1 MSCKRRGSRLVAIAL
16 LALCGLSIAK
26 AAPSEDET
34 VKRAARMAMMA
45 HSMGACERHLP
56 KEDVDR
62 NLALI
67 TKWAD
72 PNEPE
77 LAQLTAYFAKWYARG
92 RAETNSWSV
101 DRCIVDMKALAA
113 ASEAASAK

>member
-1 MSCKRRGSRLVAIAL
+1 MVRAAAIAFVAL
-16 LALCGLSIAK
+16 TATSSLAA
-26 AAPSEDET
+26 SESDDT
-34 VKRAARMAMMA
+34 VNRAARMAMMA

-56 KEDVDR
+56 KADVDR

-67 TKWAD
+67 TRWAD
-72 PNEPE
+72 PKEPE
-77 LAQLTAYFAKWYARG
+77 LARLTAFFAKWYARG

-101 DRCIVDMKALAA
+101 DRCIVDMKALAG